1 MPPYPTR
8 RFAFSNLLL
17 MAAAFLAVVDSPNKV
32 AFEPRQGRIENG
44 ACGRDRDVGRSVVS
58 LLATLSPGQPLDA
71 RFLQGAA
78 NDGRGRKLRLHSAH
92 RGEVATGS
100 V

>member
-1 MPPYPTR
+1 
-8 RFAFSNLLL
+8 
-17 MAAAFLAVVDSPNKV
+17 MAAAFLGIVDSPNKV

-44 ACGRDRDVGRSVVS
+44 ACGRIGDVGRSVVS

-92 RGEVATGS
+92 RREVTAGS

>member
-1 MPPYPTR
+1 
-8 RFAFSNLLL
+8 
-17 MAAAFLAVVDSPNKV
+17 
-32 AFEPRQGRIENG
+32 
-44 ACGRDRDVGRSVVS
+44 VGRSVVG

-78 NDGRGRKLRLHSAH
+78 NAGRGRKLRLHSAH
-92 RGEVATGS
+92 RREVAAGS